1 MGCHVLAWMF
11 VALTL
16 GACDRSNPSG
26 LTKEQAEA
34 VLLERGYTYPTI
46 GPTPDGW
53 SGYALVHGAQM
64 NLTVGRNGTV
74 TFKP

>member
-1 MGCHVLAWMF
+1 MRTACV
-11 VALTL
+11 
-16 GACDRSNPSG
+16 ACDRPNPSG

-34 VLLERGYTYPTI
+34 VLLEPGYTYLTI

-53 SGYALVHGAQM
+53 SGYAGA
-64 NLTVGRNGTV
+64 RIADDFDRRKERHS

>member
-1 MGCHVLAWMF
+1 MHQERHEHLRRRQRAVPADQDARYG
-11 VALTL
+11 
-16 GACDRSNPSG
+16 
-26 LTKEQAEA
+26 KEQAEA

-53 SGYALVHGAQM
+53 SGYALVHGLQM
-64 NLTVGRNGTV
+64 NLTVGKNGIV